1 MILLRFALRRLCLA
15 SSVVCFPAVFLPC
28 AFGQAATSALDG
40 PAFAAPSE
48 IIAAAAKVTPEK
60 YANVTILYE
69 EEKDV
74 LDIDG
79 RVTNVHRLIYRIETQ
94 AGIESWSESAVAWE
108 AFYQKEPTIRARVI
122 RPGGSVAELDAKTI
136 TDVPARNEGD
146 GTYSDERI
154 HKAPL
159 PGLSVGAI
167 VESETTRIDKE
178 PFFAGGG
185 VYRFFLQRDVP
196 VMRTRVIVEAPAALP
211 LQYRVGLLPGIA
223 VKDESA
229 AGTRRL
235 VFDQG
240 YLAAAINS
248 DIQLATRAPR
258 VPAVEVST
266 GKSWESVAEAY
277 RLLAEPQI
285 QPDQAKEFIRGANPA
300 DHAPSDTDG
309 RLALIQALV
318 SRLHKEVRYTGI
330 EFGQAKLQPQP
341 PSEVLKRHY
350 GDCKDKA
357 SLLVSMLRASG
368 IPADLAL
375 LNAGPGRDVT
385 PDLPGM
391 NQFDHAIVY
400 VPPTPAGGR
409 GLWIDATAEFTRVG
423 DLPYGDQGRL
433 ALVIEQG
440 AKELKLIPEASPED
454 SVLVETREFSLA
466 DYGPAKAI
474 ESSHST
480 GHIDSYYRS
489 EYGNTAGKEMR
500 ASLESYVRSAY
511 AAKALG
517 KVESGDPKDFTQP
530 FVMRLEVDKTK
541 RGNTGISDAYVTLFP
556 TGAFGRLPRWFFI
569 DPDQGS
575 QTLTPEEKAD
585 REKAQE
591 QRAAEYEVEP
601 FIAERRY
608 RITPPAGFILRALPA
623 DKTIQMGPATWTQ
636 AYSSDSSG
644 VVTATFRFHTGK
656 GRYTTEEALE
666 LRKAVL
672 AAIKEDAVSI
682 LFDQSG
688 AKQFVAGKVR
698 EALSIDRGFV
708 DAHPND
714 PLPHIRMAYALMAAG
729 VGQEARAEA
738 LKATVLAPKSALAF
752 SALGWMLQFN
762 AIGVRL
768 AKGFDLN
775 GALAAYR
782 TSKALDPEDL
792 ETRANLAFLSEYDGN
807 GARYSSVE
815 GLKAAIQEYR
825 DLAKQDRGTGEQ
837 YEDNL
842 LFDLLYS
849 HQYKELLS
857 EVETLPGTDI
867 RNSLG
872 ISATVAAEG
881 VDAGLKR
888 ADRLSADSAQ
898 KSRALGV
905 AGTQLIALR
914 MYPQAAAI
922 LSAGI
927 QGQENAA
934 AVARQIEILRTLQP
948 YTPPVS
954 AEATPTA
961 VVEGMVADAA
971 LNRLTK
977 NEIEKIV
984 SRNGYANQAE
994 WEASLEKTE
1003 ESTGS
1008 FQALMRNSGFTQAN
1022 LADMTLGTMKI
1033 SAKGDDATGYRVTTQ
1048 TIGAAA
1054 QQFFVTKEGDCYKI
1068 VASQG
1073 DLSEVGNFALYSLRH
1088 GNEAAAR
1095 NVLDWKRDLIH
1106 RGGGDDPLSGPLF
1119 ARLWTSGESKGADAI
1134 ELASASLIAHRTNIA
1149 TLLPAI
1155 AVRRDRWTPAQ
1166 GKPDLTDLNLV
1177 LATGYVSIGDGPRAK
1192 AAAEALLKE
1201 WPDSVTAMRLAGSAY
1216 ALDHNWAAWN
1226 SLLDAQLAKHPNERE
1241 LLWERARAAQT
1252 QGDFAGAGT
1261 FLHTVLDGGQATSND
1276 YNFYS
1281 WNTLFE
1287 KSADADAIQ
1296 EAQQANSLSNNRSF
1310 ADLHTLAC
1318 LYAARGKTT
1327 EAKQVLL
1334 QAMDAAGLVQP
1345 NSEVWFGFGA
1355 LYEQYGVNDAA
1366 VEAFRKVKQPEGTI
1380 SPVDTY
1386 VLAQEHLKELKASR

>member
-1 MILLRFALRRLCLA
+1 MIWLRFALPRLCLA
-15 SSVVCFPAVFLPC
+15 SAVVCFQAAMLPC
-28 AFGQAATSALDG
+28 AFGQAVSSVLDG

-48 IIAAAAKVTPEK
+48 LIAAAAKVTPEK

-69 EEKDV
+69 EEKDA
-74 LDIDG
+74 LDTEG

-94 AGIESWSESAVAWE
+94 AGVDSWPETAVGWE

-122 RPGGSVAELDAKTI
+122 RPGGSVAELDAKTV

-146 GTYSDERI
+146 GTYSDERV

-185 VYRFFLQRDVP
+185 IYRFYLQRDVP
-196 VMRTRVIVEAPAALP
+196 VMRTRLIVEAPAALA
-211 LQYRVGLLPGIA
+211 LQYRVSLLPGIA
-223 VKDESA
+223 VKDDTA

-248 DIQLATRAPR
+248 DIHLATRVPR
-258 VPAVEVST
+258 FPMVEVST
-266 GKSWESVAEAY
+266 GKSWGSVAEAY
-277 RLLAEPQI
+277 RLLADPQI
-285 QPDQAKEFIRGANPA
+285 QPEEAKEFVRGANPA
-300 DHAPSDTDG
+300 GHAPSDAEG
-309 RLALIQALV
+309 RLAFIQALV

-357 SLLVSMLRASG
+357 ALLVSMLRASG

-375 LNAGPGRDVT
+375 LNAGPGGDVT

-400 VPPTPAGGR
+400 VPPAAAGGH

-423 DLPYGDQGRL
+423 DLPSGDQGRL

-440 AKELKLIPEASPED
+440 AKGLTLTPEARPED

-466 DYGPAKAI
+466 DYGPAKVV

-480 GHIDSYYRS
+480 GHIDSIYRS
-489 EYGNTAGKEMR
+489 EYGDTASKELR
-500 ASLESYVRSAY
+500 ASLDNYVRNAY
-511 AAKALG
+511 AAKALT
-517 KVESGDPKDFTQP
+517 KVESGDAKDFTKP
-530 FVMRLEVDKTK
+530 FVLRLEIDKTK
-541 RGNTGISDAYVTLFP
+541 RANTGISDAFVALFP
-556 TGAFGRLPRWFFI
+556 TGAFGRLPRWFFV
-569 DPDQGS
+569 DPDQGN
-575 QTLTPEEKAD
+575 QTLSPEEKAD
-585 REKAQE
+585 REKAQQ
-591 QRAAEYEVEP
+591 QRAPEYEVEP

-608 RITPPAGFILRALPA
+608 RITPPAGFLLRALPA
-623 DKTIQMGPATWTQ
+623 DKTTQMGPATLTQ
-636 AYSSDSSG
+636 TYTSDSSG
-644 VVTATFRFHTGK
+644 VITAAFRFDTGK
-656 GRYTTEEALE
+656 AHYTTEEALE

-672 AAIKEDAVSI
+672 AAMKEDSVSVS
-682 LFDQSG
+682 FDQPG
-688 AKQFVAGKVR
+688 AKQLAAGKVR
-698 EALSIDRGFV
+698 EALTIDRGLI

-714 PLPHIRMAYALMAAG
+714 PLPHIRMAYILMAAG
-729 VGQEARAEA
+729 VGEEARAEA

-768 AKGFDLN
+768 GKGFDLH

-782 TSKALDPEDL
+782 TSKSLDPEDL
-792 ETRANLAFLSEYDGN
+792 QTRSNLAFLSEYDAN
-807 GARYSSVE
+807 GGRYNSVE
-815 GLKAAIQEYR
+815 GLKAAIEEYR
-825 DLAKQDRGTGEQ
+825 DLAKLDSATGEQ

-857 EVETLPGTDI
+857 EVETLPGSDI

-898 KSRALGV
+898 RSSALGV
-905 AGTQLIALR
+905 AGRQLLALR
-914 MYPQAAAI
+914 MYSQAAAI

-948 YTPPVS
+948 YTPPAS
-954 AEATPTA
+954 AEATPTG
-961 VVEGMVADAA
+961 VVQAMIADAA
-971 LNRLTK
+971 LDKLTR
-977 NEIEKIV
+977 NEAAKIV
-984 SRNGYANQAE
+984 SRNGYANQVE
-994 WEASLEKTE
+994 WDVNLEKTE
-1003 ESTGS
+1003 ESGGS

-1033 SAKGDDATGYRVTTQ
+1033 SAKGEDATGYRVTMQ

-1054 QQFFVTKEGDCYKI
+1054 QQFFVTKEEDCYKI

-1073 DLSEVGNFALYSLRH
+1073 DLSEVGNFALYSLHH
-1088 GNEAAAR
+1088 GNEGAAR

-1106 RGGGDDPLSGPLF
+1106 RGGGDDPLSGLLF
-1119 ARLWTSGESKGADAI
+1119 ARLWTSGDSKGADAI
-1134 ELASASLIAHRTNIA
+1134 ELAAASLIAGRPNIA
-1149 TLLPAI
+1149 SLLPAI
-1155 AVRRDRWTPAQ
+1155 AARRDGWTSAP
-1166 GKPDLTDLNLV
+1166 GKPDLTDLNLL
-1177 LATGYVSIGDGPRAK
+1177 LAEGYVTIGDGPRAK
-1192 AAAEALLKE
+1192 AAAEALLKD
-1201 WPDSVTAMRLAGSAY
+1201 WPASVTAMRLAGSAY

-1226 SLLDAQLAKHPNERE
+1226 SLLDAQLAKHPDDRE

-1252 QGDFAGAGT
+1252 QGDFAGAGK
-1261 FLHTVLDGGQATSND
+1261 FLHTVLDGGQATSGY
-1276 YNFYS
+1276 YNSYS
-1281 WNTLFE
+1281 WNSLFE

-1296 EAQQANSLSNNRSF
+1296 AAQQANSLSNNRSF

-1318 LYAARGKTT
+1318 LYAAQGKTT

-1334 QAMDAAGLVQP
+1334 QAMEAGGLTQP

-1355 LYEQYGVNDAA
+1355 LYEQYGVTDAA
-1366 VEAFRKVKQPEGTI
+1366 VEAFRKVKKPEGTI
-1380 SPVDTY
+1380 APADTY
-1386 VLAQEHLKELKASR
+1386 VLAQAHLKELKASQ